1 MARLTLRVPKPLARF
16 IAQKGSVALDG
27 VSLTVN
33 DVDGRHVL
41 GADHPAHAERHDLRR
56 AESRRRAQPRSRPDG
71 ALRSAPDGDTLDGT
85 GAQADAAPKETGVKG
100 ARILVV
106 EARFYDDIADML
118 LRGAKRVLKDAGAAF
133 DRRHGAGRAGN
144 PRRHHDRACMRA
156 TAREQPYDG
165 VVALGCVIRGETS
178 HYDIV
183 AGESARA
190 IMDISIALDMPI
202 GNGILTVDTDAQA
215 RARARPTGE
224 DKGGGAARA
233 ALTLVRL
240 KRRLVREARR

>member
-1 MARLTLRVPKPLARF
+1 MA
-16 IAQKGSVALDG
+16 Q
-27 VSLTVN
+27 
-33 DVDGRHVL
+33 
-41 GADHPAHAERHDLRR
+41 RR
-56 AESRRRAQPRSRPDG
+56 
-71 ALRSAPDGDTLDGT
+71 
-85 GAQADAAPKETGVKG
+85 ETGVKG
-100 ARILVV
+100 ARMLVV

-118 LRGAKRVLKDAGAAF
+118 LRGAKRVLKDADTIFDIVTVPGALEIPAAIMIAH
-133 DRRHGAGRAGN
+133 HG
-144 PRRHHDRACMRA
+144 A
-156 TAREQPYDG
+156 TAREQPYEG

-190 IMDISIALDMPI
+190 IMDISIALDMPM

-224 DKGGGAARA
+224 DKGGGAVRA

>member
-1 MARLTLRVPKPLARF
+1 MARARRQ
-16 IAQKGSVALDG
+16 AQ
-27 VSLTVN
+27 
-33 DVDGRHVL
+33 R
-41 GADHPAHAERHDLRR
+41 
-56 AESRRRAQPRSRPDG
+56 
-71 ALRSAPDGDTLDGT
+71 
-85 GAQADAAPKETGVKG
+85 KEPGVKS

-118 LRGAKRVLKDAGAAF
+118 LRGTKRVLKDAGATF
-133 DRRHGAGRAGN
+133 DLVSVPGALEIPAAIMIAMHGAE
-144 PRRHHDRACMRA
+144 
-156 TAREQPYDG
+156 AREEPYEG

-190 IMDISIALDMPI
+190 IMDISIARDLPM
-202 GNGILTVDTDAQA
+202 GNGILTVDTDTQA

-240 KRRLVREARR
+240 KRKLIKEARGRR